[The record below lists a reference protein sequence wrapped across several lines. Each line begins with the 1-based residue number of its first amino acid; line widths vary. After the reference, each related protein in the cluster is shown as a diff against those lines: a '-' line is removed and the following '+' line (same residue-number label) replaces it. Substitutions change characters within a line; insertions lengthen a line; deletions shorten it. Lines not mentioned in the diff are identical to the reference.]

1 MPPWQVA
8 HVRPRSFASGRVN
21 VHTLVSNLSMGST
34 VSRDR
39 VDPMLCNN
47 SSLRALDSKYSS
59 MASQLL
65 ATGFD
70 SAALARA
77 SQLFARE
84 PPTPRQYGDPPWS
97 LPVHAIRVL
106 ALPLSDEVLND
117 APTRR
122 IASLVLH
129 AARDVAAALPPGS
142 RSWLPLH
149 ASGLHA
155 TLFHPGLSPQF
166 DTQGRLC
173 DLPLPV
179 PPAGCWQRTGLGAG
193 SPSDTELS
201 HEFRTVR
208 RLAASVPSSLSFD
221 VERLILSSSGVLL
234 LLLRPRL
241 PASALAAPATSA
253 EGPGRRHEALLCTE
267 AFRAAAAR
275 AFPRAARKQTSGLV
289 HVSLL
294 RVLSLPPAALLG
306 PNASKLV
313 RAVQTK
319 LDRWNARLHGMG
331 LTVCH

>member
-1 MPPWQVA
+1 
-8 HVRPRSFASGRVN
+8 
-21 VHTLVSNLSMGST
+21 MGST
-34 VSRDR
+34 VSRGR

-142 RSWLPLH
+142 RSWLPLR